1 MPVCAAIKLN
11 GERCKGAAT
20 GSHGYCWSHAPENA
34 AVRRK
39 QASRAARGKA
49 GGAKEVRDLK
59 TKIKGLIGEVKGGVL
74 DRNDAGVMI
83 QGFRTLKD
91 LIELERR
98 IKETEELEERISV
111 LESSRQERT
120 RGGNRWG

>member
-1 MPVCAAIKLN
+1 MPVCAAIKPN

-49 GGAKEVRDLK
+49 SGAKEVRALK
-59 TKIKGLIGEVKGGVL
+59 TEIKGLIDEVKVGEL

-111 LESSRQERT
+111 LESTRQNHT